1 MRALLAHLE
10 SRLAPSPL
18 LLAAR
23 AASTRRARPA
33 RSPPR
38 GPTRAERGGEL
49 DDDASAPSRAREE
62 HGALSPKFEL
72 ECERAWHEHDV
83 AALRAALARAS
94 AKLADA
100 TRAHEDALTREK
112 SFHVAVEAELAAR
125 YHETYVENHEGFRV
139 AVNELRDYVDAVDVR
154 TRRRGEDDRAALEE
168 ARAALAEANATCE
181 ALRDEKER
189 EKKAALLLSTPDDEQ
204 TYLARRA
211 LLDALVRAR
220 DGDVA
225 GARDEVESAVS
236 IARALDFRVRFME
249 EDASSEEERETDD
262 ELEPLRRVL
271 SYTGPHTTAFA
282 W

>member
-62 HGALSPKFEL
+62 HEALSPKFEL

-94 AKLADA
+94 AELADA
-100 TRAHEDALTREK
+100 TRAHDEALTR
-112 SFHVAVEAELAAR
+112 
-125 YHETYVENHEGFRV
+125 
-139 AVNELRDYVDAVDVR
+139 
-154 TRRRGEDDRAALEE
+154 
-168 ARAALAEANATCE
+168 
-181 ALRDEKER
+181 
-189 EKKAALLLSTPDDEQ
+189 
-204 TYLARRA
+204 
-211 LLDALVRAR
+211 
-220 DGDVA
+220 
-225 GARDEVESAVS
+225 
-236 IARALDFRVRFME
+236 
-249 EDASSEEERETDD
+249 
-262 ELEPLRRVL
+262 
-271 SYTGPHTTAFA
+271 
-282 W
+282 

>member
-38 GPTRAERGGEL
+38 GPTRAERGG
-49 DDDASAPSRAREE
+49 DDASAPSPREEE
-62 HGALSPKFEL
+62 HGALSLKFEL

-94 AKLADA
+94 AELADA
-100 TRAHEDALTREK
+100 TRAHDEALTREK

-139 AVNELRDYVDAVDVR
+139 AVNELRDYVDAVDAR

-211 LLDALVRAR
+211 LLDALVRVR

-249 EDASSEEERETDD
+249 DASSEEERETDD
-262 ELEPLRRVL
+262 ELEPLRRVP
-271 SYTGPHTTAFA
+271 SHTGPHTTAFA